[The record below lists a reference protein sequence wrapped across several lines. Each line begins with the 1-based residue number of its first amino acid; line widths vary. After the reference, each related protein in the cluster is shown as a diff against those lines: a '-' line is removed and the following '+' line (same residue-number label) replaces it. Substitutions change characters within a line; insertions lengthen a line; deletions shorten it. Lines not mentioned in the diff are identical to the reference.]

1 MVSRAARLLAGLA
14 AVAFTAPAWC
24 VAAAAAADAAMDA
37 APSEAP
43 PCRTEVALDPERAFV
58 GQEVIWRLRI
68 LRHESVSSVRWI
80 QPPSFPSIRSEWLPD
95 RTPDPAIHGIGAGY
109 LVFEERRALFPV
121 LAGSLAIPPARIGCE
136 SDGGVFEVEVPG
148 SRLEAEPLPADGR
161 PEDFTGLVGRIRVDA
176 RAESDRVALGGSL
189 RATVTIEGAAPLWD
203 AAAPWDPVRLHPGL
217 DLYARPPDLHLVADD
232 RLVVRRRF
240 AYDVVPRHA
249 GRFVLPGVRIPWF
262 DPESR
267 RYEVSEAAPVVFEA
281 TAAPPPTGPPGPEPS
296 PPPPA
301 AGAAGRPRGWLGV
314 GIGLVIAAGGAA
326 LWLRRRRRRAP
337 ARAARPALAEAAR
350 ALALGE
356 QEAAGRALAAALR
369 AGLAARVPGALS
381 LSAEELAEQ
390 RPDAP
395 AVAEAAELLGGLDR
409 ARFGRDAAPALPS
422 LERVR
427 AVLERL

>member
-1 MVSRAARLLAGLA
+1 VVTRAALVFTGLA
-14 AVAFTAPAWC
+14 LAASGWC
-24 VAAAAAADAAMDA
+24 GAARAAADPGADPASR
-37 APSEAP
+37 PSEAP
-43 PCRTEVALDPERAFV
+43 PCRTEVSLDPERAFV

-121 LAGSLAIPPARIGCE
+121 VAGSLVIPPARIGCE
-136 SDGGVFEVEVPG
+136 SDGGVFEAEVPG

-161 PEDFTGLVGRIRVDA
+161 PEDFTGLVGRVRVDA
-176 RAESDRVALGGSL
+176 RAASGRVALGGSL

-203 AAAPWDPVRLHPGL
+203 AAAPWDPDRLHPGL

-262 DPESR
+262 DPETR

-281 TAAPPPTGPPGPEPS
+281 TAAAPSGRPEPGPGATR
-296 PPPPA
+296 PA
-301 AGAAGRPRGWLGV
+301 TPELRRPRGWLGAA
-314 GIGLVIAAGGAA
+314 IGLLAGAGAAA
-326 LWLRRRRRRAP
+326 LWLRGRRRRAP
-337 ARAARPALAEAAR
+337 IRAARPALAEAAR
-350 ALALGE
+350 ALARGE
-356 QEAAGRALAAALR
+356 QDAAARALAAALR
-369 AGLAARVPGALS
+369 AGLAARVPGAVA

-390 RPDAP
+390 RPEAP
-395 AVAEAAELLGGLDR
+395 AVAEAADLLAGLDR
-409 ARFGRDAAPALPS
+409 ARFGRGAAPALPTP
-422 LERVR
+422 EQVR
-427 AVLERL
+427 AVLGRL